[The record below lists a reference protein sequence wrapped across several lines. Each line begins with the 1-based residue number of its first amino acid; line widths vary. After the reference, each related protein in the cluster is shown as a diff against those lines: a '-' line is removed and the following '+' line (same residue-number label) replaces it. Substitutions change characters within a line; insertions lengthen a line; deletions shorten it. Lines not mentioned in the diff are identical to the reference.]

1 MDFRVF
7 TNTNTNRNSCNSIR
21 NFNACTCWCI
31 SSIYTELIEIYTNT
45 KTNIFP
51 NMSAKIN
58 KRMSS
63 RTFQWSA
70 RLMNFIVKIEIF
82 STTKKEH
89 KVSFLVRCS
98 IIHCHPHLRREF
110 HADQIIPRFWIQ
122 IKTNIFLI
130 LTDIICN
137 LDNYMFAIL
146 TCICFN
152 LDTHDLQ
159 FWREH

>member
-7 TNTNTNRNSCNSIR
+7 TNTNTNQNSCNSIR
-21 NFNACTCWCI
+21 NFNVCTCWCI
-31 SSIYTELIEIYTNT
+31 SNIYTELIEIYTNT

-89 KVSFLVRCS
+89 KVYFLVRCS

-146 TCICFN
+146 TSICFN
-152 LDTHDLQ
+152 LDTHAL
-159 FWREH
+159 